1 MKKLLTILLLSLLI
15 IGCNSQEGELPK
27 SFFKEL
33 SERNL
38 DIKTITPA
46 DGILHI
52 EPQWSYI
59 GQDKYACISEEW
71 YSEEE
76 LLAHWGVVYF
86 TGKGI
91 LALPMYVNSEP
102 HKTNHELTKQYLKN
116 NFSNDELLEW
126 YCEARTFHSV
136 LINNLDLWS
145 YIDQL
150 ENSTGNSN
158 SSEGNND
165 SIVDNSTAEEGDY
178 YGAIMSAE
186 EYLNRANSNESFTEK
201 YLNTPFMKRRLE
213 HLAGGFVDTTM
224 SAEEYLNRANS
235 KAEEGDYYGAIDDY
249 NKAIEINPN
258 YVSAYSNRG
267 LTYHRLESYYSAI
280 KDYTKV
286 IEIEPDFADAY
297 YNRGNAKAQLEDY
310 YGAIEDYNK
319 HIELD
324 PYYVMAYSNRGLS
337 KVFLED
343 YYGAISDYTKVIE
356 IDPNY
361 ALSYANRGTVKE
373 LLGDLKG
380 ACEDWKKAANH
391 GHPDAA
397 KWVKEECN

>member
-1 MKKLLTILLLSLLI
+1 MKKLLLLSLLI

-38 DIKTITPA
+38 DIKTITPW
-46 DGILHI
+46 DGILQI

-91 LALPMYVNSEP
+91 LALGNSNIEP
-102 HKTNHELTKQYLKN
+102 HKTNYELTKQYLKN

-158 SSEGNND
+158 TSEVND
-165 SIVDNSTAEEGDY
+165 DYADNSNALIDN
-178 YGAIMSAE
+178 SA
-186 EYLNRANSNESFTEK
+186 
-201 YLNTPFMKRRLE
+201 
-213 HLAGGFVDTTM
+213 M

-235 KAEEGDYYGAIDDY
+235 KHE
-249 NKAIEINPN
+249 
-258 YVSAYSNRG
+258 
-267 LTYHRLESYYSAI
+267 LEDYYSAI
-280 KDYTKV
+280 
-286 IEIEPDFADAY
+286 AY
-297 YNRGNAKAQLEDY
+297 
-310 YGAIEDYNK
+310 
-319 HIELD
+319 
-324 PYYVMAYSNRGLS
+324 
-337 KVFLED
+337 
-343 YYGAISDYTKVIE
+343 
-356 IDPNY
+356 
-361 ALSYANRGTVKE
+361 
-373 LLGDLKG
+373 
-380 ACEDWKKAANH
+380 
-391 GHPDAA
+391 
-397 KWVKEECN
+397 